1 MGPVRIFDDRS
12 TGKDRSTGRPAGLKS
27 RPAPDRFHLCFLFIN
42 IYLFFR
48 VARNDRDS
56 RAYESRFKQYENEIS
71 ELKARYDSI
80 TFDASRRIE
89 ENEVFLFLNF

>member
-1 MGPVRIFDDRS
+1 MTCLS
-12 TGKDRSTGRPAGLKS
+12 LYK
-27 RPAPDRFHLCFLFIN
+27 H
-42 IYLFFR
+42 FR

-89 ENEVFLFLNF
+89 ENEVSLVLNF